1 MGRLPE
7 RESHDLTFLNA
18 SPAVVVKNNQ
28 DPPCDPE
35 SYNRGTNAQN
45 FHAHLTAGNKK
56 VLR

>member
-35 SYNRGTNAQN
+35 SYNRGTKAQN
-45 FHAHLTAGNKK
+45 CHAHLTAGNKK